1 MAVQNDQVVF
11 RYRSFEVR
19 HLARKLGRHLL
30 KILYERF
37 LAVANMRV
45 VLDVVIAH
53 ELFNG
58 LAGLALIKHQVIE
71 RFRIGCILL
80 QFGHDGFSVLRRTFA
95 PDCGLRKIVAYSNT
109 SRPYSAEADI
119 CYARFANNHK
129 EYNMKRLLKII
140 SLLAATSV
148 ILAVPQTAFAEHHE
162 SILVTGAST
171 GIGRHLAET
180 LASNGYHVYA
190 GARKDKDLA
199 GLNAIENVTAVRL
212 DVTDQDQIDAAV
224 AMIIENG
231 TGLYG
236 LVNNA
241 GVSSGDFIVETP
253 IEDQTFV
260 YAVNVE
266 GVYRITKAF
275 APLVIES
282 KGRIVTTGS
291 IAGTLSWPGGS
302 AYSGSKH
309 WIEALTDSLADEMEP
324 LGVSVS
330 VVEPGNYKSNI
341 RRSSVSRGLDKL
353 AESGGEVTEEMK
365 KDYEATA
372 ERELSYKE
380 PDEVSEA
387 FMHALFDESPLRR
400 YMVVPN
406 AEEQGWTI
414 GAKIVELVQ
423 LNQWG
428 PYSYSRD
435 ELVALLDEAMSG
447 DKPND

>member
-1 MAVQNDQVVF
+1 MKSV
-11 RYRSFEVR
+11 
-19 HLARKLGRHLL
+19 
-30 KILYERF
+30 
-37 LAVANMRV
+37 
-45 VLDVVIAH
+45 
-53 ELFNG
+53 
-58 LAGLALIKHQVIE
+58 
-71 RFRIGCILL
+71 L
-80 QFGHDGFSVLRRTFA
+80 QFF
-95 PDCGLRKIVAYSNT
+95 
-109 SRPYSAEADI
+109 
-119 CYARFANNHK
+119 
-129 EYNMKRLLKII
+129 
-140 SLLAATSV
+140 SLLVATSV
-148 ILAVPQTAFAEHHE
+148 LIAAPQTAIAQHQE

-171 GIGRHLAET
+171 GIGRNLAET
-180 LASNGYHVYA
+180 LAGNGYHVYA

-199 GLNAIENVTAVRL
+199 ELNAIDNVTAVRL
-212 DVTDQDQIDAAV
+212 DVTKQDQIDAVV
-224 AMIIENG
+224 AMIRENG

-241 GVSSGDFIVETP
+241 GVGGGDGIVDTP
-253 IEDQTFV
+253 VEDQTFV

-309 WIEALTDSLADEMEP
+309 WIEALTDALAGEMAP

-341 RRSSVSRGLDKL
+341 RRSSVSRELDKL
-353 AESGGEVTEEMK
+353 EAAGGEVTQEMK

-380 PDEVSEA
+380 PNEVSEA
-387 FMHALFDESPLRR
+387 FMHALFDENPLRR

>member
-1 MAVQNDQVVF
+1 
-11 RYRSFEVR
+11 
-19 HLARKLGRHLL
+19 
-30 KILYERF
+30 
-37 LAVANMRV
+37 
-45 VLDVVIAH
+45 
-53 ELFNG
+53 
-58 LAGLALIKHQVIE
+58 
-71 RFRIGCILL
+71 
-80 QFGHDGFSVLRRTFA
+80 
-95 PDCGLRKIVAYSNT
+95 
-109 SRPYSAEADI
+109 
-119 CYARFANNHK
+119 
-129 EYNMKRLLKII
+129 MKRVLQLI
-140 SLLAATSV
+140 SLFAAMAAF
-148 ILAVPQTAFAEHHE
+148 IAAPQSAIAEHKE

-199 GLNAIENVTAVRL
+199 DLNVIENITALRL
-212 DVTDQDQIDAAV
+212 DVTKQDQIDAAV
-224 AMIIENG
+224 AMIREKG

-241 GVSSGDFIVETP
+241 GVGGGDGIVDTP

-266 GVYRITKAF
+266 GVYRTTKSF

-309 WIEALTDSLADEMEP
+309 WIEAFTDALAGEMEP
-324 LGVSVS
+324 LDVSVS

-341 RRSSVSRGLDKL
+341 RRTSVSRELDKL
-353 AESGGEVTEEMK
+353 KAAGGEVTQEMK
-365 KDYEATA
+365 EGYEATS

-387 FMHALFDESPLRR
+387 FMHALFDENPLRR
-400 YMVVPN
+400 YMVVPSP
-406 AEEQGWTI
+406 EEQGWTI
-414 GAKIVELVQ
+414 GAKIGELVQ

-428 PYSYSRD
+428 QYSYSRD
-435 ELVALLDEAMSG
+435 ELIAMLDEAMSA
-447 DKPND
+447 DAPDE